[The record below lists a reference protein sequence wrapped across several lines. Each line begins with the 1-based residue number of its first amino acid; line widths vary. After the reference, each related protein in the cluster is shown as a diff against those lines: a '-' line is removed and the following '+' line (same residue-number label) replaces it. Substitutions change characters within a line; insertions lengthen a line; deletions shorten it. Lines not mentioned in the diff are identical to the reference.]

1 MDRNKKETLGRI
13 NYQAEIDRL
22 NKLLFVKEQQI
33 RELQREINTYELREI
48 ELLAALRK
56 ADEESMYSPT
66 QAVVATVTP
75 SLPATN
81 KEEFL
86 NPSLVMGLGG
96 MGTEELNR
104 VQAQEGLETEWEE
117 LMAAFTDDIFIQ
129 SGEPDTFFIRDDEH
143 KCYTTIS
150 GRTRLP
156 FPIIEEDLE
165 KLGILD
171 IRPATEQETE
181 DFIEQNNL

>member
-48 ELLAALRK
+48 ELLATLRK
-56 ADEESMYSPT
+56 ADEESMHSPT
-66 QAVVATVTP
+66 QAVVTTVTP
-75 SLPATN
+75 SLPAAN

-86 NPSLVMGLGG
+86 NPTLAVGL
-96 MGTEELNR
+96 GTEELNR